1 VSVQRML
8 FLNIGYMEK
17 YEGLDGDTITGGGSH
32 VNREGW
38 GGEIMNF
45 LSYQG
50 HMYGCVQPNRFGT
63 INVARL
69 GAAQGA
75 DAVSGVLVVWVAPRP
90 QVGNVVVGWYEN
102 ARVFRAPQA
111 PREKRRMYHGSPLE
125 FHVMARQ
132 GDCRLLGVDL
142 RTLQVPRAKNA
153 DSGQGM
159 GQANVWYAD
168 KADELK
174 RNVLLF
180 ITRVKSGVALPPE
193 PDIRTHRRGTAWQPD
208 PTKRLKVEQAAI
220 LAVAEHYSKL
230 GYTVESFERDRVG
243 WDLEARRGAVL
254 LKLEVK
260 GLSGDDAVADLTPNE
275 YSKCLSD
282 KHRDSYRICIV
293 TSALTKAKLRIF
305 MYSPEEGRWIGE
317 DGCGLDFEEI
327 VAARVYARA
336 IRGTL

>member
-32 VNREGW
+32 VNTEGW

-45 LSYQG
+45 LPYQG
-50 HMYGCVQPNRFGT
+50 YMYGCVQPNRFGT

-69 GAAQGA
+69 GAAEDA

-102 ARVFRAPQA
+102 AKVFRAPQA

-125 FHVMARQ
+125 FHVTARQ
-132 GDCRLLGVDL
+132 GDCRLLSVDL
-142 RTLQVPRAKNA
+142 RTLLVPRAKNT

-159 GQANVWYAD
+159 GQANVWYAEE
-168 KADELK
+168 ADELK
-174 RNVLLF
+174 RDVLSF

-193 PDIRTHRRGTAWQPD
+193 PVSRTHRRGTAWQPD
-208 PTKRLKVEQAAI
+208 PTKRLKVEEAAI
-220 LAVAEHYSKL
+220 LAVTEHYNKL
-230 GYTVESFERDRVG
+230 GYTVESFERDHLG
-243 WDLEARRGAVL
+243 WDLEVRSGAVS

-260 GLSGDDAVADLTPNE
+260 GLSGDAAMADLTPNE
-275 YSKCLSD
+275 YSKCLSRE
-282 KHRDSYRICIV
+282 HRSNYRICIV
-293 TSALTKAKLRIF
+293 TSTLRRAKLSIF
-305 MYSPEEGRWIGE
+305 RFSPEEERWVDD
-317 DGCGLDFEEI
+317 DGSGLDFEEI
-327 VAARVYARA
+327 VAARVRA
-336 IRGTL
+336 SNA